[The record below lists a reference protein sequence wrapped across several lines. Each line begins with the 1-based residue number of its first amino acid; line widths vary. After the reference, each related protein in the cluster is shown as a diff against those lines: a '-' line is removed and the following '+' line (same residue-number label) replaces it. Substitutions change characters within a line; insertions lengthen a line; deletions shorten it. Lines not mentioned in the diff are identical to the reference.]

1 MVFIKEQQQKKQT
14 NKRITIALMLLHV
27 HLIGNNITSI
37 QMKGDKNARRHGDP
51 NGDPIPIFDLT
62 KVLLQQ
68 KKSRN
73 HKTLSQNKWQP
84 KDNQSLS
91 INIIT
96 TDTELQHIATPV
108 NKTCVP

>member
-1 MVFIKEQQQKKQT
+1 
-14 NKRITIALMLLHV
+14 MLLHV

-62 KVLLQQ
+62 KVVLQQ